1 MPEEIDLLAK
11 LAIDLNH
18 ASNVSVALRL
28 AVDMKAG
35 MTDSLKAA
43 AEEALQNLSSL
54 AERVDDAIGPW
65 LNS

>member
-1 MPEEIDLLAK
+1 MSEEIDLLAK

-18 ASNVSVALRL
+18 ASNVIVALRL

-43 AEEALQNLSSL
+43 AEALQNLSSL
-54 AERVDDAIGPW
+54 AERVDDAIGPR